1 MYFPVLAVHD
11 GWSKNISYYIS
22 LHESRPGP
30 LPGTPCNL
38 HPTTFIWTPCISES
52 PAQTYVRG
60 RYFSVPSS
68 SLQNILL
75 YDTLSQTR
83 SCLQVA
89 SCFQAAQYS
98 RSSDRH
104 IPSSQD
110 PSAPTQPSLSDDH
123 VLSPPLPLADLF
135 FLALLFFS
143 QVGLQAGP
151 AAGSGGAGNTIRG
164 VACPPRAKEWVT
176 VIWEMRLFRLL
187 DYAQLW
193 AKALLSAGNAF
204 QKVAFRGLRP
214 QNINTTTLLPVVLLS
229 SKCFN
234 SGLSYAWFGLVRCRW
249 RLRNQLPWQHWT
261 DC

>member
-11 GWSKNISYYIS
+11 GWGKNISYYIS

-38 HPTTFIWTPCISES
+38 HPTTLIWTPCISES
-52 PAQTYVRG
+52 TAQTYVRG

-75 YDTLSQTR
+75 YDPLSQTR
-83 SCLQVA
+83 SCIQVA

-110 PSAPTQPSLSDDH
+110 PSAPTQPSLSDDP

-135 FLALLFFS
+135 FLALLFF
-143 QVGLQAGP
+143 
-151 AAGSGGAGNTIRG
+151 
-164 VACPPRAKEWVT
+164 PR
-176 VIWEMRLFRLL
+176 
-187 DYAQLW
+187 
-193 AKALLSAGNAF
+193 
-204 QKVAFRGLRP
+204 
-214 QNINTTTLLPVVLLS
+214 
-229 SKCFN
+229 
-234 SGLSYAWFGLVRCRW
+234 
-249 RLRNQLPWQHWT
+249 
-261 DC
+261 

>member
-1 MYFPVLAVHD
+1 MGGARTSATTSLCTSPDLDHFQVLPVT
-11 GWSKNISYYIS
+11 YIQQHWFGLPAS
-22 LHESRPGP
+22 VRVQHRHMWEAGTFLFP
-30 LPGTPCNL
+30 LPLCRTSCYMTLCHKHAPASKLPPAFRQPSIPVPLTGTY
-38 HPTTFIWTPCISES
+38 
-52 PAQTYVRG
+52 PAPRIPLLP
-60 RYFSVPSS
+60 PSH
-68 SLQNILL
+68 
-75 YDTLSQTR
+75 LSQTTM
-83 SCLQVA
+83 SFPLLFPLQT
-89 SCFQAAQYS
+89 CFS
-98 RSSDRH
+98 W
-104 IPSSQD
+104 
-110 PSAPTQPSLSDDH
+110 
-123 VLSPPLPLADLF
+123 LF
-135 FLALLFFS
+135 FFFS

-151 AAGSGGAGNTIRG
+151 AAGSGAAGNTIRG